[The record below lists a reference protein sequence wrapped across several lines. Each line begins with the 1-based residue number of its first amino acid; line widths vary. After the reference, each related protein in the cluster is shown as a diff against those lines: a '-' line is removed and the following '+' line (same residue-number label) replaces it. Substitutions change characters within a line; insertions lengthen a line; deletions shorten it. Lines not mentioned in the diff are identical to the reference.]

1 MIHKNDTF
9 WYNKINFREGIEN
22 MKKIV
27 LFLLAGFMMIS
38 VMACS
43 KDEETVQ
50 DVMEKVQQNYT
61 DVFGLEMD
69 MDASYTIS
77 LSGLEMKAD
86 MKMETLQENLG
97 DPKNLAMEMDMELSM
112 LGQTMSMKEWVK
124 DGVAYIDDFETK
136 TKQELDNNDLS
147 ELDGKFGAI
156 SKDSLKEFSENAQ
169 MEKTNDGYIISGSS
183 DYAKMLEEIIESL
196 GLAESLGTEVSEALS
211 SLKIESFNIKY
222 TITNDYEIEN
232 AHIDFKATMSVDDQ
246 EVAMDLNLDMNIKTY
261 DQTQIKYP
269 DFSEWDNP
277 SENEDVSSVSCS
289 YEGEGISELMMMHAE
304 DDTVVEIESYMVVD
318 YATYDIGSDE
328 EKEAFM
334 ENMKSMYQAYEGVEC
349 SVDDL
354 GEEMGIAIA
363 IDMNKVSLSTLVELG
378 LASGDSIEGQGF
390 SLMQSIIGLEASGYD
405 CE

>member
-1 MIHKNDTF
+1 
-9 WYNKINFREGIEN
+9 
-22 MKKIV
+22 
-27 LFLLAGFMMIS
+27 
-38 VMACS
+38 
-43 KDEETVQ
+43 
-50 DVMEKVQQNYT
+50 
-61 DVFGLEMD
+61 
-69 MDASYTIS
+69 
-77 LSGLEMKAD
+77 
-86 MKMETLQENLG
+86 
-97 DPKNLAMEMDMELSM
+97 
-112 LGQTMSMKEWVK
+112 
-124 DGVAYIDDFETK
+124 
-136 TKQELDNNDLS
+136 
-147 ELDGKFGAI
+147 LDGKFGAI

-277 SENEDVSSVSCS
+277 SGNEDVSSVSCS

-328 EKEAFM
+328 EKEAFH
-334 ENMKSMYQAYEGVEC
+334 KKLIQFITTGVVLIIFGMILAVTLDAVI
-349 SVDDL
+349 SANHMIRNRIDFDAL
-354 GEEMGIAIA
+354 GGAIFMFLVTIAVILFVYAGTQDSKYNIEQYNLMHDHSSQTYKNGKKIGIICGSIMMVATMIFLGCGFLGNLWHSAWVVYPIFGIACGI
-363 IDMNKVSLSTLVELG
+363 VSMVINRNNE
-378 LASGDSIEGQGF
+378 E
-390 SLMQSIIGLEASGYD
+390 EN
-405 CE
+405 